1 MVVKARQLG
10 VSWLLAAYALWTA
23 MYRDGATVLELSQG
37 QAEAY
42 ELLGKSRDIWDHLD
56 LSVRVPLETDSAGEL
71 GFVGGGRILALP
83 ATQRAGRSYT
93 ATLVIADEAAF
104 HPWAQQNYVAYKP
117 TLDGGGQLLM
127 VSTAKGAAGFFHDMY
142 WASERGETPY
152 RARFIPWHARP
163 GRDAAWLERE
173 RSSFKGLPGEFAQ
186 EYPATAAE
194 AFVAHS
200 GLVYGMDTS
209 GVPIFDRGRNVKPA
223 TTEWR
228 DYKWRLGG
236 ADPGGQDP
244 TAVLAVGVT
253 EQEHIHVH
261 TELMYQR
268 GATSNFEIAE
278 RIFQAHKLAPFD
290 FVVSDPSNTT
300 LVNDFRRLG
309 LPAYPADNSKS
320 ARIAAVTMLLK
331 LGRLTI
337 DPRCTNLIHE
347 FETYYWAQRRDG
359 GLTSGN
365 AVATTTPADHHADGL
380 DVLGYICLAILNGLP
395 QHTSRSMRVEVRR

>member
-1 MVVKARQLG
+1 MMPLTWPSSIYAKPSFPSAADESTSGSGKPSFTDFLAHVRITDAHKGIIPFETWPHLLELAAQWETGESQVVVKARQLG

-23 MYRDGATVLELSQG
+23 MYQDGAMVLELSQG

-42 ELLGKSRDIWDHLD
+42 ELLGKARSIWEHLPTD
-56 LSVRVPLETDSAGEL
+56 DRNEVGDGVPMRVPLDTDSAGEL
-71 GFVGGGRILALP
+71 GFRGGGRILALP

-104 HPWAQQNYVAYKP
+104 HPWAQQNYVAYRP
-117 TLDGGGQLLM
+117 TIEAGGQLLM

-163 GRDAAWLERE
+163 GRDAVWLERE

-194 AFVAHS
+194 VFVAHS

-209 GVPIFDRGRNVKPA
+209 GVAIFDRARNVKPA

-253 EQEHIHVH
+253 EQEHVHVQS
-261 TELMYQR
+261 ELM
-268 GATSNFEIAE
+268 
-278 RIFQAHKLAPFD
+278 
-290 FVVSDPSNTT
+290 
-300 LVNDFRRLG
+300 
-309 LPAYPADNSKS
+309 
-320 ARIAAVTMLLK
+320 
-331 LGRLTI
+331 
-337 DPRCTNLIHE
+337 
-347 FETYYWAQRRDG
+347 
-359 GLTSGN
+359 
-365 AVATTTPADHHADGL
+365 
-380 DVLGYICLAILNGLP
+380 
-395 QHTSRSMRVEVRR
+395 